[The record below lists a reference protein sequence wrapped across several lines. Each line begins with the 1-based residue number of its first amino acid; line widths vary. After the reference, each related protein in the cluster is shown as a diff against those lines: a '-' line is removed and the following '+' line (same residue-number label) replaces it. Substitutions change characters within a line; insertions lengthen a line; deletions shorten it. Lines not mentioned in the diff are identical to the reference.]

1 MSDLPITTA
10 GIQGR
15 RRVFAMAPDDPD
27 GAAVIARKIKHPW
40 YRCQALSRAAEF
52 SSGAKR
58 TALLKVAIEAAHE
71 QSEPN
76 PIVTVACWP
85 VAVMAEGSLTQA
97 ADVIRQLLGIAQTE
111 PHNLRRAHALQA
123 LARRVSHLPELLGL
137 IVPALAAAI
146 LGEGG
151 PRIDRAIR
159 DTVELVRI
167 TNPELL
173 YSLALHHKANQQQQ
187 KLLTSI

>member
-1 MSDLPITTA
+1 
-10 GIQGR
+10 
-15 RRVFAMAPDDPD
+15 MAPDDPD

-58 TALLKVAIEAAHE
+58 TALLKAAIEAAHE

-97 ADVIRQLLGIAQTE
+97 ADVIR
-111 PHNLRRAHALQA
+111 RACAEFCVTVVWVTA
-123 LARRVSHLPELLGL
+123 EEVA
-137 IVPALAAAI
+137 
-146 LGEGG
+146 
-151 PRIDRAIR
+151 PR
-159 DTVELVRI
+159 TG
-167 TNPELL
+167 
-173 YSLALHHKANQQQQ
+173 S
-187 KLLTSI
+187 